1 MMNMTSEITVD
12 LQTCDIVEAISEYL
26 YNRGIDTSN
35 CPCEFTMTEKG
46 SNAVLTCKI
55 TGAKEINA

>member
-1 MMNMTSEITVD
+1 MKINPEITVD
-12 LQTCDIVEAISEYL
+12 MQLCDIIEAIFEYL
-26 YNRGIDTSN
+26 YNRGLDCQN

-46 SNAVLTCKI
+46 GNATLACKI